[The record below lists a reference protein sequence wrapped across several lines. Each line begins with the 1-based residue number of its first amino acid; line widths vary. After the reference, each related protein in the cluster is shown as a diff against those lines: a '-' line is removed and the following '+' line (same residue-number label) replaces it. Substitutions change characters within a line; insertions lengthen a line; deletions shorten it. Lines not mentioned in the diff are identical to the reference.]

1 VPTPAAKPK
10 AVASKA
16 GPSPAPAAI
25 TPAASTSV
33 AAKPAP
39 APLVATARPPLKP
52 TLSAEPS
59 APASGGGAGT
69 ALSGAAPVVSAN
81 SFTDRFSA
89 MR

>member
-10 AVASKA
+10 APTAAKA
-16 GPSPAPAAI
+16 APAPA
-25 TPAASTSV
+25 V

-39 APLVATARPPLKP
+39 APVVATARPPLKP

-59 APASGGGAGT
+59 APASGGGAGI

-81 SFTDRFSA
+81 SFSDRFSA
-89 MR
+89 TR